1 MTNTGSIPLLIAAHN
16 GHIDVVRVLIG
27 AGANLNQAT
36 TDDNRSPV
44 FMAAQNDHVDVV
56 IELVLSE
63 QVCFRHAMLIGE
75 DSWQQ
80 FCRLR

>member
-1 MTNTGSIPLLIAAHN
+1 MAAHE
-16 GHIDVVRVLIG
+16 GCVGVVRVLVDG
-27 AGANLNQAT
+27 GVNLNQAT